1 MAQSQSI
8 IDIRLNVGNAIS
20 DAHALEDALKSVGKA
35 MDQAVLAGDSNAAK
49 SYGQLQGMLRDQYR
63 RLMDEQNPGSSQSV
77 SQTRTGNS
85 FIQRIRG
92 VNQFINSGT
101 NIIGGAGSGN
111 AAGAALGAA
120 SSGAQLAGALG
131 GVSTGVLAGVGIASA
146 VIGLIAG
153 ANKLS
158 EQWEKVM
165 QPSMA
170 LTASLGRLSENADR
184 NSQAFQETFAQAT
197 NRNILHGYTNEE
209 GIALANQLS
218 KMGASNVFG
227 GEEQVFRYQR
237 DTDASRDTLAQAV
250 GLSQRYNLN
259 ENVLGFAYGGTQ
271 QSGMKPG
278 QYQEY
283 LNATLRIFEE
293 GLSRG
298 VVKGFGEITRTQN
311 MLAQIGETW
320 KGERGVEK
328 YQRMTDV
335 VSGAGNLESD
345 YDVVLYK
352 AMQDVMTAA
361 GSKMG
366 DANSYVDVMKQLDK
380 GLTPELLDAT
390 MKRLYATAG
399 ESRENTIVQAKQL
412 WELSATSADEL
423 YNFWRNGQLSNAVST
438 AVDPTSKGAESN
450 ETKLLGATNEIAANV
465 ALIGSN
471 FLPAKTAIVDSI
483 AKLTNVMAGER
494 AFQSYKENNRGT
506 IQDLGLTDSEVSRVN
521 RLFNEA
527 YTKKNQPD
535 VNGNMM
541 GDYGENAMAM
551 QRSLEGLPVDVRYK
565 IAMDPE
571 LQRTLFT
578 GISRVE
584 DFTENNV
591 AEFQKRLEEIVPLPY
606 MAKSSAKGLRLGSQY
621 NNSFN
626 EAIDQD
632 NPYAM
637 AYARSVKE
645 RWGGNMP
652 QYRESD
658 EYRFVEDYIRRK
670 GRDGLDPAE
679 TEEMFR
685 QAVSRSAGTR
695 SMEEYAEN
703 ENKSMY
709 TNNVIQRVSDY
720 GSSEY
725 SELMTILGQNHSQLT
740 FAKMREIMEPAMG
753 RNTDDGGNISN
764 TEIRGILAAMR
775 ELIPALRENT
785 VTTVELH

>member
-1 MAQSQSI
+1 MAQSQSV
-8 IDIRLNVGNAIS
+8 IDIKLNVGNAIS
-20 DAHALEDALKSVGKA
+20 DAHALEDAFKSVGKA

-49 SYGQLQGMLRDQYR
+49 NYGQLQGMLREQYR
-63 RLMDEQNPGSSQSV
+63 KMMDQDSHTNTTTRNTSV
-77 SQTRTGNS
+77 VRGL
-85 FIQRIRG
+85 RG
-92 VNQFINSGT
+92 VNTF
-101 NIIGGAGSGN
+101 IGGATNAIGVAGSGN
-111 AAGAALGAA
+111 AAGAALGMA
-120 SSGAQLAGALG
+120 SNGAQLAGALG
-131 GVSTGVLAGVGIASA
+131 GVSAGVLAAVGIGAA
-146 VIGLIAG
+146 LIGLVAG

-320 KGERGVEK
+320 KGERGAEK

-352 AMQDVMTAA
+352 AMQDVMSASA
-361 GSKMG
+361 GRLG
-366 DANSYVDVMKQLDK
+366 DAGSYVDVQKQLDN
-380 GLTPELLDAT
+380 GLTPSLLNAT
-390 MKRLYATAG
+390 MHRLESAAG
-399 ESRENTIVQAKQL
+399 GDTENTIIQAKQL
-412 WELSATSADEL
+412 WQLSATAAEEL
-423 YNFWRNGQLSNAVST
+423 YKAWKEGRLSDAVSK

-450 ETKLLGATNEIAANV
+450 ETKLLGATQEIAANV

-591 AEFQKRLEEIVPLPY
+591 AEFRRRLEEIVPLPY
-606 MAKSSAKGLRLGSQY
+606 MSKSSAKGLRLGSRH

-626 EAIDQD
+626 DAIDRD
-632 NPYAM
+632 DPYAM
-637 AYARSVKE
+637 AYAQSVHE
-645 RWGGNMP
+645 RWSGRMP
-652 QYRESD
+652 AYRESQ
-658 EYRFVEDYIRRK
+658 EFGVVEDYIKRK
-670 GRDGLDPAE
+670 GRDGLTSAE
-679 TEEMFR
+679 TQEMVR
-685 QAVSRSAGTR
+685 QAVSQDAQTR
-695 SMEEYAEN
+695 SMEEYAER
-703 ENKSMY
+703 ENKSVY
-709 TNNVIQRVSDY
+709 AYNAIQRVQDPRTQ
-720 GSSEY
+720 EY
-725 SELMTILGQNHSQLT
+725 NEFLNILNSNYPQLS
-740 FAKMREIMEPAMG
+740 FAKMQEIIEPAMG
-753 RNTDDGGNISN
+753 RNTDMGGYITN
-764 TEIRGILAAMR
+764 TELQGIIAAMR
-775 ELIPALRENT
+775 ELIPALREN
-785 VTTVELH
+785 VTITVER